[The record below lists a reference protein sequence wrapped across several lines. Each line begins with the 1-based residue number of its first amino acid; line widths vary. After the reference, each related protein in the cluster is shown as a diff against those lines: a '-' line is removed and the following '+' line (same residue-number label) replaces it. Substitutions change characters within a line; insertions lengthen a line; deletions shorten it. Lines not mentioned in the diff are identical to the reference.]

1 MFKLGDIIVDHAQF
15 GFAESFQGDPL
26 YVLSQLSE
34 LSISV
39 SGESTDITD
48 AQGNVV
54 ATIWRAKTGELTAT
68 NAFLSLPLIASKSGS
83 DAEIATT
90 TNVIAMPKIET
101 VEAGATLNL
110 VGYQTGG
117 EVSVAAVD
125 ANYNMSPKT
134 YTLGTTAS
142 ATEFAI
148 DTTGDVPV
156 LTPPTDAEEIRYIV
170 KYTRNVTDGA
180 KITNRSDK
188 MPKAIRLTFKVLI
201 LDPCDQT
208 NVQAAYI
215 YLPSFQPSPEMEISL
230 SADSQT
236 LDYSGSLHVNYCSIE
251 KELFT
256 IYIAADDVEE

>member
-1 MFKLGDIIVDHAQF
+1 MFKLGDIIVDHVQY
-15 GFAESFQGDPL
+15 GFAESFQGEPL

-34 LSISV
+34 MTINV
-39 SGESTDITD
+39 SGESTDVTD
-48 AQGNVV
+48 ALGNVV
-54 ATIWRAKTGELTAT
+54 ATIWRAKTGGLTAT

-90 TNVIAMPKIET
+90 TNAIVMPKIDV
-101 VEAGATLNL
+101 VEAGSTLTL
-110 VGYQTGG
+110 EGYTTGAA
-117 EVSVAAVD
+117 VSVAAVD
-125 ANYNMSPKT
+125 ANYNMSAKS

-148 DTTGDVPV
+148 DTSGTNPV

-170 KYTRNVTDGA
+170 KYNREVKDGA

-236 LDYSGSLHVNYCSIE
+236 LDYSGALHVNYCSVE

-256 IYIAADDVEE
+256 IYIAADDTED